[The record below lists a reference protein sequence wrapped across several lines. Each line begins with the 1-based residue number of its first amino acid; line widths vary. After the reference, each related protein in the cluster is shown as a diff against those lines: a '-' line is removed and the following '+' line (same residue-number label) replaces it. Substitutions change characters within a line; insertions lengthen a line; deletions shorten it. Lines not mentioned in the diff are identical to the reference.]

1 MKINKLCIAA
11 VVFCMLFASCSKEL
25 TEPNNP
31 NSQAGE
37 ETYARFTLTLPNEVT
52 KAPDAAAGTT
62 LEKQVNKVGIYVWDA
77 VKQQFHG
84 YVADLA
90 EFDPPV
96 TGPAGT
102 SSLVYTSK
110 FAVKTT
116 VGTKK
121 VVVVVNP
128 EARGTVISTAID
140 VKKGAILDPV
150 AFGVIMD
157 NFIGAAAA
165 NGMVM
170 SGVSDYITLTQVDS
184 LAAVAATPM
193 AVVDVYR
200 NVAKIFLE
208 AGNSMKVNGAQRTTS
223 LGYTVIAKARDSYF
237 LQNGDGS
244 NTLFSTVPGAAL
256 TNPSDPYWNNFTAI
270 NGFPSTGFEPIKA
283 YNTSALAEAT
293 GGFYAFENNPSVV
306 VGGSDARTDR
316 FGNATAFLLRAVL
329 LPDTL
334 ITAYDINTGK
344 FTNTYGTGA
353 PVDFYVHQKLG
364 GYWTT
369 AAYTAAIVA
378 GGPNSLLAADFEL
391 YTGGVAYYNFRVQD
405 ALKDYGVK
413 RNKLYVVQISEIS
426 GPGKPQQPN
435 DPTPPYDDITYVK
448 VSATVHPWDVQTS
461 TVSVQ

>member
-1 MKINKLCIAA
+1 MVA
-11 VVFCMLFASCSKEL
+11 VAFCMLFASCSKDL
-25 TEPNNP
+25 TGPKDP
-31 NSQAGE
+31 NSPAGE
-37 ETYARFTLTLPNEVT
+37 ETYAKFTLTLPNEVT
-52 KAPDAAAGTT
+52 KAPDSAAGTV

-77 VKQQFHG
+77 VKQQFHP
-84 YVADLA
+84 YVADISD
-90 EFDPPV
+90 FDAPV
-96 TGPAGT
+96 AGPVGT
-102 SSLVYTSK
+102 SSQVYTSK

-116 VGTKK
+116 TGTKK
-121 VVVVVNP
+121 VVVVINP
-128 EARGTVISTAID
+128 DARGTLISTTINAQ
-140 VKKGAILDPV
+140 KGAILDPIS
-150 AFGVIMD
+150 FGVIMD
-157 NFIGAAAA
+157 NFIGATAAD
-165 NGMVM
+165 GMVM
-170 SGVSDYITLTQVDS
+170 SGVSDYVTLTLVDS
-184 LAAVAATPM
+184 LAAVAAAPV
-193 AVVDVYR
+193 AVVDIYR

-208 AGNSMKVNGAQRTTS
+208 AGNGMVINGAQRTTS
-223 LGYTVIAKARDSYF
+223 LGYTIIAKARDSYF

-283 YNTSALAEAT
+283 YNTSALADAT
-293 GGFYAFENNPSVV
+293 GGFYAFENNPNIV
-306 VGGSDARTDR
+306 VGGSDAKTDR

-353 PVDFYVHQKLG
+353 AVDFYVHQKLG

-369 AAYTAAIVA
+369 AAYNAAIVT
-378 GGPNSLLAADFEL
+378 GGANSLLAADFEL

-461 TVSVQ
+461 TVVVQ